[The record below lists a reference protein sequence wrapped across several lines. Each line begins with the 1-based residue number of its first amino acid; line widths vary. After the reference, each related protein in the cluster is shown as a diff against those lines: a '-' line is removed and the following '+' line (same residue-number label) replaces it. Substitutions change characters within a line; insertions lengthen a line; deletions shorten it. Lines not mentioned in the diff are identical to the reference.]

1 MSELVSA
8 SLRLNHKMKNKYYRL
23 SIIFILAI
31 LAGLFIYQTAII
43 KVISAVIHREGS
55 SHGVFV
61 PFLSLYFI
69 WLKRDII
76 RDIEPQFDYLG
87 IILIVL
93 GTIGPLFNIGNF
105 QINFLFLIVFLAG
118 LFFTFFGRTF
128 FKEISFPIFFLI
140 TMTPIPED
148 IYETLANFTR
158 HISFGGSLKIISLLG
173 IPYLK
178 DGWLIQLPNALLKV
192 AISCSGIR
200 YLISYVV
207 FGIAY
212 AWLYKDKAGSRV
224 LIVALTIP
232 ISFFASICR
241 LTAIFILTYTFGPRM
256 AEHWPH
262 IFISWIVFFFILITS
277 LAMDQYFQK
286 RQYVRTLAKQ
296 H

>member
-1 MSELVSA
+1 MSSIK
-8 SLRLNHKMKNKYYRL
+8 SKYYRL
-23 SIIFILAI
+23 SIIVILTL
-31 LAGLFIYQTAII
+31 LAGLFLYQTAII
-43 KVISAVIHREGS
+43 KVFSAVIHREGS

-61 PFLSLYFI
+61 PFLTLYFI

-93 GTIGPLFNIGNF
+93 GTILPLFNIGNF

-128 FKEISFPIFFLI
+128 FKEISFPLFFLI

-148 IYETLANFTR
+148 LYKTLANFTR
-158 HISFGGSLKIISLLG
+158 HISFDGSLKIISLLG
-173 IPYLK
+173 IPYFK
-178 DGWLIQLPNALLKV
+178 EGWLVQLPNALLRV

-200 YLISYVV
+200 YLISYFV
-207 FGIAY
+207 FGLAY
-212 AWLYKDKAGSRV
+212 AWLYRDTLKSGL

-232 ISFFASICR
+232 ISLFASICR
-241 LTAIFILTYTFGPRM
+241 LTAIFVLTYTFGPRM

-262 IFISWIVFFFILITS
+262 IIISWIVFFVILITS
-277 LAMDQYFQK
+277 IAADQYFQK
-286 RQYVRTLAKQ
+286 HRYARKLGGEEAMKLGG
-296 H
+296 